1 MRDKNARND
10 REFKGMGKEDC
21 QQTHIP
27 GDRIFLETLFSYSHK
42 VSFFFPLIHTEK
54 YMWCTHNN
62 LIQPSHVNKYMQ
74 LISYITMLPKNT

>member
-27 GDRIFLETLFSYSHK
+27 GDGIFLETLFSYSHK
-42 VSFFFPLIHTEK
+42 VSFFL
-54 YMWCTHNN
+54 
-62 LIQPSHVNKYMQ
+62 L
-74 LISYITMLPKNT
+74 SYTQKNTRGTHITILSNLLMLINTCS